1 LIERLVR
8 SSQEVVVA
16 REVLIDWFQNLT
28 TCSLPL
34 LLVNNFDG
42 KDNSERFNT
51 PVDDSFRATAAVVSI
66 NLAIEGD
73 STKFSKIKTRNELR
87 AALSRVASDSKIE
100 DCLLSAEILW
110 TPEDRSE
117 TLSNQDLYAD
127 YPSLYPLV
135 D

>member
-1 LIERLVR
+1 
-8 SSQEVVVA
+8 
-16 REVLIDWFQNLT
+16 
-28 TCSLPL
+28 
-34 LLVNNFDG
+34 VNNFG
-42 KDNSERFNT
+42 GNDNTERSST
-51 PVDDSFRATAAVVSI
+51 AVDDPYRVTAAVVSI

-87 AALSRVASDSKIE
+87 AALSRVAADSQIE

-117 TLSNQDLYAD
+117 TLSNQDVYAD

>member
-1 LIERLVR
+1 MNNFGGNDNTER
-8 SSQEVVVA
+8 SSTA
-16 REVLIDWFQNLT
+16 
-28 TCSLPL
+28 
-34 LLVNNFDG
+34 
-42 KDNSERFNT
+42 
-51 PVDDSFRATAAVVSI
+51 VDDPYRATAAVVSI

-87 AALSRVASDSKIE
+87 AALSRVAADSQIE

-117 TLSNQDLYAD
+117 TLSNQDVYAD

>member
-1 LIERLVR
+1 M
-8 SSQEVVVA
+8 
-16 REVLIDWFQNLT
+16 
-28 TCSLPL
+28 
-34 LLVNNFDG
+34 NNFGG
-42 KDNSERFNT
+42 KDNSEGSST
-51 PVDDSFRATAAVVSI
+51 AIDDPYRATAAVVNI

-87 AALSRVASDSKIE
+87 AALSRVASDSQIE

-117 TLSNQDLYAD
+117 TLSNQDVYAD
-127 YPSLYPLV
+127 YPSLYPLI

>member
-1 LIERLVR
+1 
-8 SSQEVVVA
+8 
-16 REVLIDWFQNLT
+16 
-28 TCSLPL
+28 
-34 LLVNNFDG
+34 VNNFG
-42 KDNSERFNT
+42 GNDNTERSST
-51 PVDDSFRATAAVVSI
+51 AVDDPYRATAAVVSI

-87 AALSRVASDSKIE
+87 AALSRVAADSQIE

-117 TLSNQDLYAD
+117 TLSNQDVYAD